1 MKKVGQFFFTFLPFF
16 LVIGVQYMAVFFAM
30 GISGLI
36 ENTWYYFSGTADIA
50 AVFDD
55 LTWFWISQRF
65 NTYVMV
71 IYAIMTI
78 LIFGLWY
85 YMRYNGDYLPA
96 PRSVFHP
103 LSLLG
108 ILMLVPGMQY
118 LCTYIISFTASLF
131 PHWLEVYEDLLES
144 AGLDDRITV
153 GLFLYSVLLGPIS
166 EELIFRGVTLR
177 QARKCLPFWAAN
189 LMQAVLFGAF
199 HMNMLQGVYAF
210 CFGLI
215 LGYVCERGG
224 SIYQSILL
232 HMLFN
237 FWGTVLSQFFSIG
250 DSVFAF
256 LFWFLFATAMTAGG
270 LLVFTCGIRRCHKR
284 QSSTAEVPIS
294 GDLEHA
300 NQEPR

>member
-1 MKKVGQFFFTFLPFF
+1 MKKIGHFFFTFIPFF
-16 LVIGVQYMAVFFAM
+16 LVIGVQYLAVFFAM

-36 ENTWYYFSGTADIA
+36 ENTWYSVSGSADIM
-50 AVFDD
+50 AVFQD
-55 LTWFWISQRF
+55 LTCFWMSQRF

-85 YMRYNGDYLPA
+85 YMRYEGNYLPT

-103 LSLLG
+103 LSFLG
-108 ILMLVPGMQY
+108 IVMLVPGMQY
-118 LCTYIISFTASLF
+118 LCTYIIAFTATLF
-131 PHWLEVYEDLLES
+131 PHWLEVYEELLES
-144 AGLDDRITV
+144 SGLDDRITF

-177 QARKCLPFWAAN
+177 QAKKCLPFWAAN
-189 LMQAVLFGAF
+189 LMQAILFGAF

-210 CFGLI
+210 CLGLI

-224 SIYQSILL
+224 SIYHSILL

-237 FWGTVLSQFFSIG
+237 FWATVLSEFFHIG

-256 LFWFLFATAMTAGG
+256 LFWFLFAGAMTAGG
-270 LLVFTCGIRRCHKR
+270 LLVFACGIRKCHNR
-284 QSSTAEVPIS
+284 QRASAEVPPS
-294 GDLEHA
+294 GGA
-300 NQEPR
+300 AGTNQEQR